1 MKTQAR
7 RATLLT
13 ILAMIYLPLTLV
25 TGIFGMNIKEINDG
39 TPPFW
44 VCILGLLVAGGGTAA
59 SFFGYGHWRRGRDAR
74 ETKERQREA
83 KVYKI
88 A

>member
-13 ILAMIYLPLTLV
+13 ILAVIYLPLTLV
-25 TGIFGMNIKEINDG
+25 TGVFGMNLKEINDG
-39 TPPFW
+39 APRFW
-44 VCILGLLVAGGGTAA
+44 ACIAGLAIIGGATAVGILGYRL
-59 SFFGYGHWRRGRDAR
+59 WRHRRDAR
-74 ETKERQREA
+74 LLREQRED
-83 KVYKI
+83 KVYKL